1 MPAKNST
8 TMNIRIKPSQ
18 IFGLFLTLFTFSFST
33 FAKSPELTKKELSV
47 PPPRIIRTCC
57 GFGADIG
64 ITGVPFAK
72 KTDITSIELMGE
84 HHFMGGRTEENG
96 IIYTRRGGFIDLG
109 HLRDC
114 ADWTAWL
121 YDLIKA
127 AGNDKKFL
135 ITELRHE
142 GGDKTLTLT
151 LPENMDESAV
161 IELAG
166 KIAYDLS
173 LWHEISTWFG
183 ARYVPLVPEKFS
195 SFSPEDMYSNLLGV
209 HLGMRAIKSQLPYD
223 EAMTTEL
230 SNMLDSLQAVKTEA
244 ETYKAMIDV
253 NNIWYT
259 NSKKYPKDD
268 VTIKRYL
275 VTGTALTP
283 WVVPGETCILPPY
296 ILHIPDK
303 ANEDFYQLMLKLNYR
318 FPVDTLFYEKDDR
331 IITQKDFDAILDFIK
346 NEVRQEEMK
355 QSQEPA
361 QKTKNGK
368 NKKQKD
374 KKQKQG

>member
-1 MPAKNST
+1 
-8 TMNIRIKPSQ
+8 MNIRIKSTK
-18 IFGLFLTLFTFSFST
+18 IFGLFLTIITFSFST
-33 FAKSPELTKKELSV
+33 LAKSPDLTKKELSV

-57 GFGADIG
+57 GFGAEIG

-72 KTDITSIELMGE
+72 KTDITSIEIMGE
-84 HHFMGGRTEENG
+84 HHFMGGHTEKNG

-121 YDLIKA
+121 YDLIKTA
-127 AGNDKKFL
+127 ESDEKFL
-135 ITELRHE
+135 TTELRHE
-142 GGDKTLTLT
+142 GGDKTLTLA
-151 LPENMDESAV
+151 LPANMDENAV

-209 HLGMRAIKSQLPYD
+209 HLGMRSIKSELPYD
-223 EAMTTEL
+223 DAMTTEL
-230 SNMLDSLQAVKTEA
+230 SNMLDSLQTVKTVT
-244 ETYKAMIDV
+244 ETYKAMMEV
-253 NNIWYT
+253 NNVWYT

-268 VTIKRYL
+268 VTIKRYF
-275 VTGTALTP
+275 VTGNELTP
-283 WVVPGETCILPPY
+283 WLIPGENCILPPY
-296 ILHIPDK
+296 SLHIPDK
-303 ANEDFYQLMLKLNYR
+303 SNENFYQLILKLNYR
-318 FPVDTLFYEKDDR
+318 FPVDTLFYDKNDR

-346 NEVRQEEMK
+346 NEVQQKEMI
-355 QSQEPA
+355 QSPEPT

-368 NKKQKD
+368 NKKQKG
-374 KKQKQG
+374 KKQKQN